1 MQLAKDEICARI
13 PHAGSMCLLHRIASW
28 DPTAI
33 VAYATSHRD
42 GDNPLRSEGQLNA
55 VCAVEY
61 AAQAMAVH
69 GTLLDRGEPRPQ
81 VGFLA
86 SVREL
91 KLSVARLD
99 DIADD
104 LHILAQRL
112 SGSDDSFIYAFELS
126 AGRGALVTGRIAVRL
141 MGRLR

>member
-1 MQLAKDEICARI
+1 MQLTKSEICARI
-13 PHAGSMCLLHRIASW
+13 PHAGSMCLLDRVVAW
-28 DPTAI
+28 EATGI

-42 GDNPLRSEGQLNA
+42 ANNPLRSAEQLNA

-69 GTLLDRGEPRPQ
+69 GTLLAGGAPRAQ

-91 KLSVARLD
+91 KLHVTRLD
-99 DIADD
+99 DITDD

-112 SGSDDSFIYAFELS
+112 SGSDESFIYAFELS
-126 AGRGALVTGRIAVRL
+126 AGRGALVSGRIAVRL
-141 MGRLR
+141 LGRLQ